1 MKKAIVII
9 SVCVICVIIMLN
21 GVSFISSPEQK
32 IAWEVQ
38 TNWRGVTNT
47 NGKERWKA
55 IHRKKLIN
63 RSDIEILSK
72 YNSEVRGLAN
82 YYSLACN
89 PIRMAHFSSLMKYS
103 MLKTFVAK
111 YRTKTSKIKA
121 RYLKKGIFTVP
132 YMTKA
137 GPKECVYYNE
147 GFERRK
153 EPLFGQVDMQAT
165 YKKYAKPSS
174 LICKLRAKT
183 CELCGTTCD
192 DIEIHQ
198 VKRLKDL
205 TGNAEWEQVMRSRH
219 RKTLAVCPNCHE
231 MIHRS
236 NKSQD
241 DGKRRAVCAERCLH
255 GSGGS
260 Q

>member
-1 MKKAIVII
+1 MKNLNHNQQPEENEKMIGKQMIAVI
-9 SVCVICVIIMLN
+9 LL
-21 GVSFISSPEQK
+21 FI
-32 IAWEVQ
+32 
-38 TNWRGVTNT
+38 
-47 NGKERWKA
+47 
-55 IHRKKLIN
+55 
-63 RSDIEILSK
+63 ILSAF
-72 YNSEVRGLAN
+72 L
-82 YYSLACN
+82 
-89 PIRMAHFSSLMKYS
+89 
-103 MLKTFVAK
+103 T
-111 YRTKTSKIKA
+111 
-121 RYLKKGIFTVP
+121 GIGR
-132 YMTKA
+132 A
-137 GPKECVYYNE
+137 NE

-205 TGNAEWEQVMRSRH
+205 TGNAEWEQIMRSRH

>member
-1 MKKAIVII
+1 MYSAVVKLYTPFDKTMAKLLEVGGIRIKKD
-9 SVCVICVIIMLN
+9 
-21 GVSFISSPEQK
+21 
-32 IAWEVQ
+32 
-38 TNWRGVTNT
+38 T

-103 MLKTFVAK
+103 MLKTFAAK

-137 GPKECVYYNE
+137 GPKESVYYNE

-219 RKTLAVCPNCHE
+219 RRTLAVCPNCHE